1 LERFG
6 GILENI
12 RCWEDFC
19 VKDRGVDVKWLAAI
33 DVYSESGLVWKIGDA
48 EGYPCKIAGFSME

>member
-6 GILENI
+6 GILGNI

-19 VKDRGVDVKWLAAI
+19 VKDRAVDVKWLAAI
-33 DVYSESGLVWKIGDA
+33 DVYSESGVI
-48 EGYPCKIAGFSME
+48 

>member
-6 GILENI
+6 GTLENI
-12 RCWEDFC
+12 RCWEDFY

-33 DVYSESGLVWKIGDA
+33 DVYSEFGLI
-48 EGYPCKIAGFSME
+48 